1 MKIPLIVGNWKMNLL
16 DSESK
21 ELARLIREFSEK
33 IEGVRVVL
41 APSFTSL
48 YSVKQILLGSKVSL
62 GSQNFYYQEKGAY
75 TGEVS
80 SDMVKEAGCEYV
92 IVGHSERRQ
101 VFGET
106 DELINNKIICAL
118 EKDLS
123 IILCVGES
131 QEQRN
136 AGKTFEVVQFQINK
150 ALTGVKKD
158 HLNRVFIAYEPIW
171 AIGTGKNATVI
182 QVAEVHRFIREI
194 VEKFFSG
201 NEITPLTILYGGSVT
216 SKNCAEFLK
225 NHEVDGALVGGAS
238 LNIDSFCDIIGAAQ
252 SVRNFE

>member
-1 MKIPLIVGNWKMNLL
+1 MKIPLIVGNWTMNLL
-16 DSESK
+16 ASESK
-21 ELARLIREFSEK
+21 ELAREIGKFSKK
-33 IEGVRVVL
+33 IESVRVVL

-48 YSVKQILLGSKVSL
+48 SCVRQILLGSNISL

-80 SDMVKEAGCEYV
+80 SDMIKEAGCEYV

-106 DELINNKIICAL
+106 DELINKKIICAL

-131 QEQRN
+131 KEQRN

-150 ALTGVKKD
+150 ALAGVKKD
-158 HLNRVFIAYEPIW
+158 DLNRVIIAYEPIW
-171 AIGTGKNATVI
+171 AIGTGENATVN
-182 QVAEVHRFIREI
+182 QVAEAHQFIRKV
-194 VEKFFSG
+194 VEKVFSG
-201 NEITPLTILYGGSVT
+201 NEIGSLTILYGGSVT
-216 SKNCAEFLK
+216 SENCAELLK
-225 NHEVDGALVGGAS
+225 NHQVDGALVGGAS
-238 LNIDSFCDIIGAAQ
+238 LNIDSFCDIIKTAQ
-252 SVRNFE
+252 TMQNFE

>member
-1 MKIPLIVGNWKMNLL
+1 MNLL
-16 DSESK
+16 ASESK
-21 ELARLIREFSEK
+21 ELAREIGEFSKK
-33 IEGVRVVL
+33 IESVRVVL

-48 YSVKQILLGSKVSL
+48 SCVRQILLGSNISL

-80 SDMVKEAGCEYV
+80 SDMIKEAGCEYV

-106 DELINNKIICAL
+106 DELINKKIICAL

-131 QEQRN
+131 KEQRN

-150 ALTGVKKD
+150 ALAGVKKD
-158 HLNRVFIAYEPIW
+158 DLNRVIIAYEPIW
-171 AIGTGKNATVI
+171 AIGTGENATVNL
-182 QVAEVHRFIREI
+182 VAEAHLIFR
-194 VEKFFSG
+194 
-201 NEITPLTILYGGSVT
+201 
-216 SKNCAEFLK
+216 
-225 NHEVDGALVGGAS
+225 
-238 LNIDSFCDIIGAAQ
+238 
-252 SVRNFE
+252 

>member
-1 MKIPLIVGNWKMNLL
+1 MKTPLIVGNWKMNLL
-16 DSESK
+16 ASESK
-21 ELARLIREFSEK
+21 ELAREIREFSEK

-48 YSVKQILLGSKVSL
+48 YCVRQILLGSKVSL

-80 SDMVKEAGCEYV
+80 SDMIKEAGCEYA

-101 VFGET
+101 EFGET
-106 DELINNKIICAL
+106 DELINNKVICAV

-136 AGKTFEVVQFQINK
+136 AGKTFEVIQTQVNK
-150 ALTGVKKD
+150 ALAGVKKD
-158 HLNRVFIAYEPIW
+158 HLSRVIIAYEPIW
-171 AIGTGKNATVI
+171 AIGTGINASVN
-182 QVAEVHRFIREI
+182 QVAEVHSFIRKI
-194 VEKFFSG
+194 VKKISSG
-201 NEITPLTILYGGSVT
+201 NEIVPIRILYGGSVT
-216 SKNCAEFLK
+216 SKNCTEFL
-225 NHEVDGALVGGAS
+225 NHHEVDGALIGGAS
-238 LNIDSFCDIIGAAQ
+238 LNIDSFCDIIGSAQ
-252 SVRNFE
+252 SVRNSE